1 MGVRQ
6 REFLDLGEMVPVILD
21 VTGDVSI
28 QNAVERVQEE
38 TGADGLWALI
48 NNAGVAVGGPVEE
61 GVQPIGDAKLTLF
74 FQRDRSHTRRLA
86 TPATRSSC
94 PRNLYPAKSC
104 CPADAG
110 AVYLQQMGH
119 DRTWGTVFDWNFA
132 GRVSARASSNQAQS
146 PLPSGAREKRLW

>member
-1 MGVRQ
+1 
-6 REFLDLGEMVPVILD
+6 MVPVILD

-74 FQRDRSHTRRLA
+74 F
-86 TPATRSSC
+86 
-94 PRNLYPAKSC
+94 
-104 CPADAG
+104 
-110 AVYLQQMGH
+110 
-119 DRTWGTVFDWNFA
+119 
-132 GRVSARASSNQAQS
+132 SARSKSYAMPCHSCDKESEAFSS
-146 PLPSGAREKRLW
+146 PHRGEPPVP